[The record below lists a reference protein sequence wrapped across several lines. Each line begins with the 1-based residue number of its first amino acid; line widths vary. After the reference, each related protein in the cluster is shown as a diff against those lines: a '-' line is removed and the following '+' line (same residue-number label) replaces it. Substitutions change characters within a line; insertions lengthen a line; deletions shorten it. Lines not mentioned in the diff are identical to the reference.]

1 MDTGTAVIGR
11 LRGGVGVALRLGR
24 VSNLPTVWSNTVAGA
39 VLGGAALDGGPG
51 GGPGGGALLPVMLAF
66 SLLYVAGMYL
76 NDAFD
81 RGIDARERPG
91 RPIPAGQVT
100 AGTVFAAGFA
110 MLAAGVLLLGLHGL
124 AALAAGLAL
133 AGVIVAYDMHH
144 KGNPLSPVVMA
155 ACRALV
161 YAGAALALGGG
172 FPAAAA
178 VGAGLLL
185 CYVIGLTYAAKMEA
199 ANAVGALWPL
209 GVLAVPFVVVPLAF
223 PVGAVALGLL
233 VVLAAWAGLALSWLL
248 VPGRRNVPRAV
259 GALIAGIALL
269 DGVLVAAAGH
279 PLLGLLAAAACPLTH
294 LFQRRI
300 AGT

>member
-11 LRGGVGVALRLGR
+11 LRGGVDVALRLGR

-39 VLGGAALDGGPG
+39 VLAGAAADGRLD
-51 GGPGGGALLPVMLAF
+51 GGALLAVMLAF

-81 RGIDARERPG
+81 RAIDARERPG
-91 RPIPAGQVT
+91 RPIPAGQVA

-110 MLAAGVLLLGLHGL
+110 MLAAGVLLLGLHGT
-124 AALAAGLAL
+124 AAFAAGLAL

-172 FPAAAA
+172 LPAAVA

-199 ANAVGALWPL
+199 ANAVGSWWPL
-209 GVLAVPFVVVPLAF
+209 AVLAVPFVAVPLVFSVNGVAF
-223 PVGAVALGLL
+223 GLL
-233 VVLAAWAGLALSWLL
+233 AVLAAWVGLALSWLL
-248 VPGRRNVPRAV
+248 MPGRRNVPRAV
-259 GALIAGIALL
+259 GALIAGISLL
-269 DGVLVAAAGH
+269 DGALVAAAGQ
-279 PLLGLLAAAACPLTH
+279 PVLGLAAAAAFPLTH

>member
-11 LRGGVGVALRLGR
+11 LRGGAGVALRLGR

-39 VLGGAALDGGPG
+39 VLAGAAADGRLDA
-51 GGPGGGALLPVMLAF
+51 GALVSAMLAF

-91 RPIPAGQVT
+91 RPIPSGQVT
-100 AGTVFAAGFA
+100 AGTVFTAGFA
-110 MLAAGVLLLGLHGL
+110 MLAAGVSLLGLHGV
-124 AALAAGLAL
+124 AAFAAGLAL
-133 AGVIVAYDMHH
+133 AGVIVAYDRHH

-161 YAGAALALGGG
+161 YAGAALALAGG

-199 ANAVGALWPL
+199 ANVVGSWWPL
-209 GVLAVPFVVVPLAF
+209 AVLAVPFVAVPLFF
-223 PVGAVALGLL
+223 PVSAVTLGLL
-233 VVLAAWAGLALSWLL
+233 AVLAAWVGLALSWLL
-248 VPGRRNVPRAV
+248 VAGRRNVPRAV

-279 PLLGLLAAAACPLTH
+279 PLLGLLTAAAFPLTH